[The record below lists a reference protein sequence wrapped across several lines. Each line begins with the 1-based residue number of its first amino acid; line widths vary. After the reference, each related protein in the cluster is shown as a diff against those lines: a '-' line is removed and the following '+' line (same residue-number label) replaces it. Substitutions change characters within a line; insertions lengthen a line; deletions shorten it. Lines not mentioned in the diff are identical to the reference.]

1 MKIVN
6 IHKTTWAIVM
16 HSLEKM
22 WILIMLKGTKYQSF
36 SVSQEDTI
44 LDKPQG

>member
-6 IHKTTWAIVM
+6 IHKTTWGIVM
-16 HSLEKM
+16 YSLAKI
-22 WILIMLKGTKYQSF
+22 WILIILKGTKYQSF
-36 SVSQEDTI
+36 TDSQEDTI